1 MKNSQTITKE
11 VFGVFT
17 PSERAN
23 IPELPGVYIYKNAQG
38 DILYIGKAKNLHK
51 RVASYF
57 SKKPIYLKTF
67 LLVEQIK
74 LIDIIVVE
82 NEREALLLEATLIK
96 KHMPRFNIN
105 FKDGKFYPYI
115 KALVKEKFPRL
126 IMTRSHIDDGNL
138 YFGPYTSAGAVRTN
152 LEVLQKIFKLR
163 TCRTLPK
170 KECMEYHI
178 GRCSAPCIG
187 KINEKE
193 YLEAFEGALKFL
205 SGDKQE
211 LIESL
216 QEKMKNAARELLFE
230 KAQIYKEQLDAI
242 YALDEK
248 QHIYLSD
255 GGNLDIIGLSSK
267 NGHYSITVSLI
278 RNGKLTGKL
287 GFTAHALNK
296 NLILNDPSLILE
308 EFIANR
314 YSEEE
319 VIPYGIIVNK
329 DFTEAAEQLTE
340 WFSENEISLTVRPP
354 ENDNENALLKL
365 AEKNAV
371 IHLEQQLSE
380 PDMLEALH
388 LLQKELNLKNMPGSI
403 EGFDIAKWDGT
414 LASGVSVHFKAG
426 EPDKKQYRF
435 FNIKASN
442 QQDDYI
448 AMKEIISRRLKQL
461 LEENKPLP
469 QLLVVDGGK
478 GQLKAGLE
486 ALKELSIT
494 NVDIL
499 ALAKKEEEIF
509 LPGKK
514 QSVILPKNSIAL
526 HLLQRVR
533 DEAHRFSQ
541 YQLHRRYQKKIME

>member
-1 MKNSQTITKE
+1 M
-11 VFGVFT
+11 
-17 PSERAN
+17 
-23 IPELPGVYIYKNAQG
+23 
-38 DILYIGKAKNLHK
+38 
-51 RVASYF
+51 
-57 SKKPIYLKTF
+57 
-67 LLVEQIK
+67 
-74 LIDIIVVE
+74 VE

-163 TCRTLPK
+163 TCRILPK

-193 YLEAFEGALKFL
+193 YLEAFESALKFL

-248 QHIYLSD
+248 QHIYLSG

-267 NGHYSITVSLI
+267 NGRYSITVSLI

-354 ENDNENALLKL
+354 DNDNENALLKL
-365 AEKNAV
+365 AEKNAA

-388 LLQKELNLKNMPGSI
+388 LLQKELNLKNMPG
-403 EGFDIAKWDGT
+403 
-414 LASGVSVHFKAG
+414 
-426 EPDKKQYRF
+426 
-435 FNIKASN
+435 
-442 QQDDYI
+442 
-448 AMKEIISRRLKQL
+448 
-461 LEENKPLP
+461 
-469 QLLVVDGGK
+469 GG
-478 GQLKAGLE
+478 
-486 ALKELSIT
+486 
-494 NVDIL
+494 
-499 ALAKKEEEIF
+499 
-509 LPGKK
+509 
-514 QSVILPKNSIAL
+514 
-526 HLLQRVR
+526 R
-533 DEAHRFSQ
+533 
-541 YQLHRRYQKKIME
+541 